1 MLPDHGRQGQGA
13 SLPGPRSWITEG
25 KPRQAMPARL
35 GCRLML
41 PGAGQAAAR
50 LPKKFQKK
58 IKTGLAFTGNHAIFS
73 LFVQQGKQGFYLMR
87 DYRTRRNR
95 GTREPPKENF
105 FCFGV

>member
-50 LPKKFQKK
+50 QGAGGGGEGTPTIGNRMKGRRSSPNIAQSFRSCPVFSDAN
-58 IKTGLAFTGNHAIFS
+58 LAA
-73 LFVQQGKQGFYLMR
+73 
-87 DYRTRRNR
+87 
-95 GTREPPKENF
+95 
-105 FCFGV
+105 